1 MKSLFTGA
9 AVAAAL
15 SLTGVSAHAA
25 CVDSRMAGSSSVGHQ
40 FPASILKGLIGNEF
54 RGEGGARETIVGTWH
69 VSYTVEGAPFADAF
83 IQWHRDGTEWE
94 NINLPVLSGNI
105 CMGSWKAVDRSHV
118 FRNHWGWLFTDGVV
132 TGYFNETETD
142 TLSWDGNSYTGTN
155 DTKFYDLTTGAKTME
170 LTGTATARRIAP

>member
-1 MKSLFTGA
+1 MKSNLIA
-9 AVAAAL
+9 SAVIAAL
-15 SLTGVSAHAA
+15 TLPGLAARAA
-25 CVDSRMAGSSSVGHQ
+25 CMDPKSASQQAVGEQ
-40 FPASILKGLIGNEF
+40 IAPLNLNQESQPAHSG
-54 RGEGGARETIVGTWH
+54 GGAGEQIVGTWH
-69 VSYTVEGAPFADAF
+69 VAYITEGSPSGQAF
-83 IQWHRDGTEWE
+83 IQWHSDGTEWE
-94 NINLPVLSGNI
+94 NINHPILGGTI

-170 LTGTATARRIAP
+170 LTGTASARRIAP